1 MSDKATPRPWH
12 SDEPYF
18 IYIWGPGQ
26 KMVADLGS
34 GEEAYLARIRG
45 VGRGATQEEQQANAR
60 LIVSA
65 VNAYEAHQ
73 RAAEALRALDR
84 RIKLLCD
91 ADSETSAHWR
101 ELLLPDIEFEVTE
114 GRATL
119 AELDKVQR

>member
-73 RAAEALRALDR
+73 RAAEALRAMIDNS
-84 RIKLLCD
+84 LCAVPHSD
-91 ADSETSAHWR
+91 DGGGRCGGCRAVR
-101 ELLLPDIEFEVTE
+101 EA
-114 GRATL
+114 RAAL